1 MPRMIFV
8 NLPVRDLA
16 AAAAF
21 YEAIGATPNL
31 QFSDDGA
38 KSYMFSDTI
47 AVMLLT
53 RARYSEFTSRPIGDA
68 RVESQSLLALS
79 VDSRED
85 VDETLGRGAAAGGKA
100 DPNPPQ
106 DHGFMYSRSVEDP
119 DGYVWELVWMDPAV
133 ASGEASPQ

>member
-1 MPRMIFV
+1 MTRMIFV

-16 AAAAF
+16 TAAAF

-31 QFSDDGA
+31 QFSDDAA
-38 KSYMFSDTI
+38 KSYMFSEAI

-53 RARYSEFTSRPIGDA
+53 RARYGEFTSRPIGDA
-68 RVESQSLLALS
+68 RAESQALLALS
-79 VDSRED
+79 VDSRAA
-85 VDETLGRGAAAGGKA
+85 VDETLDRGTAAGGRG

-133 ASGEASPQ
+133 ASGEAPAK